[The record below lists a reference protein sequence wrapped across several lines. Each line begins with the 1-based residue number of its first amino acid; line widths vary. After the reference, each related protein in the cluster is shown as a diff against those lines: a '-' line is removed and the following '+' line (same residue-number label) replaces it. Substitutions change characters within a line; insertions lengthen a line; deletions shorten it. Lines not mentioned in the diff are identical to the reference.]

1 MFDAQTSLNNNSK
14 PQDGMGRK
22 KKVVVVAPDVPTTHK
37 KEKTIEELEAE
48 VTAMKAEERTM
59 VSALQM
65 AVLHDDD
72 DELGASKDDAMP
84 QDGEM
89 EHACAMG
96 AYAAGPVQDSDADD
110 APTPSSEADSRFHEA
125 VAMKAKTGPWWVPRS
140 HRAIQG
146 NAMREGLVSENATVT
161 PCGQTQQKRSAM
173 QGKPQGGSA
182 PVIPAGHAIDHY
194 KEIPKRKQADPIEVA
209 IIQVMEQHS
218 LKEIPKA
225 GPYKSMFDELVAI
238 KMKKLVQ
245 SRVNRMKRRAN
256 RKKQ

>member
-1 MFDAQTSLNNNSK
+1 MLDAQTSLNDKSK

-22 KKVVVVAPDVPTTHK
+22 KKAVVVAPVVPTTHK

-48 VTAMKAEERTM
+48 VSAMKAEERTM

-65 AVLHDDD
+65 AVLHDD
-72 DELGASKDDAMP
+72 ELWASKDDAMP
-84 QDGEM
+84 QDGKM

-96 AYAAGPVQDSDADD
+96 AYAAGPVQDGDADD
-110 APTPSSEADSRFHEA
+110 APTPSSEADSRFQEA

-140 HRAIQG
+140 RRAIQG
-146 NAMREGLVSENATVT
+146 NAMREGLVSENATVK
-161 PCGQTQQKRSAM
+161 PGGQTQRRAM

-182 PVIPAGHAIDHY
+182 PVIPAIDHY
-194 KEIPKRKQADPIEVA
+194 KQIPKRKQEDPIEVA